1 MLIAANG
8 TEPRQRLCHVRCFG
22 GAVSRRVTHSHC
34 KYDVLTLVCL
44 ILIVLGSADVLRFES
59 DFAALAKGTADYHPY
74 AR

>member
-1 MLIAANG
+1 
-8 TEPRQRLCHVRCFG
+8 
-22 GAVSRRVTHSHC
+22 VSRRVTHSHC